1 MILPY
6 HFKSY
11 PFRLMA
17 AVAVL
22 NAVGILVI
30 HSATNSDM
38 AVVGRQLTGA
48 AIGAAAMLILSLIPY
63 QIILRHAVPVFGAC
77 CGMLLLVN
85 VYGRIVGG
93 ARRWI
98 VLPGI
103 GQLQPSEF
111 AKIGIVVFFAWFLDR
126 NRENLNRPQ
135 FLAVFA
141 GLAAIP
147 IFLIMSE
154 PDLSTTIVVTVC
166 ILSIIYV
173 AGLSYKWIA
182 AALAVVLPFAGG
194 FLILLRHQMIPFL
207 QDYQARR
214 ILAWIDG
221 GSGYADANLQQ
232 NNSIM
237 AIGSGQLFGKG
248 LNNNTLASVKNGNF
262 LSEEQT
268 DFIFAVIGEELGFI
282 GCVIVIALYAAVVY
296 ECFHLAGKAK
306 DLAGKLI
313 CTGLGVLIA
322 FQGFSNIAVATGIFP
337 NTGLTLP
344 FISYGVSS
352 LLSFYCGIGMVLN
365 VGLQRTDPEV
375 RDDRI
380 VPEMMNQKAKERTRI
395 I

>member
-11 PFRLMA
+11 PFRLMF
-17 AVAVL
+17 AVAAL

-63 QIILRHAVPVFGAC
+63 QMILKHAVPIFGAC

-103 GQLQPSEF
+103 GQLRPSEF
-111 AKIGIVVFFAWFLDR
+111 AKIGIVVFFAWFLER

-147 IFLIMSE
+147 VFLIMSE

-182 AALAVVLPFAGG
+182 AALAVVLPFA
-194 FLILLRHQMIPFL
+194 
-207 QDYQARR
+207 
-214 ILAWIDG
+214 
-221 GSGYADANLQQ
+221 
-232 NNSIM
+232 
-237 AIGSGQLFGKG
+237 
-248 LNNNTLASVKNGNF
+248 
-262 LSEEQT
+262 
-268 DFIFAVIGEELGFI
+268 
-282 GCVIVIALYAAVVY
+282 
-296 ECFHLAGKAK
+296 
-306 DLAGKLI
+306 
-313 CTGLGVLIA
+313 
-322 FQGFSNIAVATGIFP
+322 
-337 NTGLTLP
+337 
-344 FISYGVSS
+344 
-352 LLSFYCGIGMVLN
+352 
-365 VGLQRTDPEV
+365 
-375 RDDRI
+375 
-380 VPEMMNQKAKERTRI
+380 
-395 I
+395 